1 MFAPFFIMA
10 IAMLAAT
17 SFVFWKRAQKLVRTD
32 YIRTF
37 SLPKGLYNKLLEKHP
52 ALSTKDCQLVGRG
65 LRQYFLV
72 YAKSGHR
79 QISMPS
85 QVVDD
90 LWHEFILYTREYD
103 EFCKKA
109 FGQFFHHT
117 PAVVMRSATDSA
129 AGLRRCW
136 RYACIEENINPNKPP
151 RLPLLFAIDSKLN
164 ITNGFHYVP
173 DCEGIRREHEN
184 NSGGGGGSRSN
195 DGTIVY
201 CAGDFDSSSG
211 ADSSSSDGGV
221 DGGGDGGGCGGG
233 GGD

>member
-1 MFAPFFIMA
+1 MA

-17 SFVFWKRAQKLVRTD
+17 SFVFWKRAQKLARTD

-37 SLPKGLYNKLLEKHP
+37 VLPKGLYNKLLAKHP
-52 ALSTKDCQLVGRG
+52 SLTTKDCQLVGRA
-65 LRQYFLV
+65 LRQYFLA
-72 YAKSGHR
+72 YAMSGYR
-79 QISMPS
+79 QVSMPS
-85 QVVDD
+85 QVADD

-117 PAVVMRSATDSA
+117 PAVVMRSPTDSA

-136 RYACIEENINPNKPP
+136 RYTCMQDNINPKNPQN
-151 RLPLLFAIDSKLN
+151 LPLLFAIDNKLN
-164 ITNGFHYVP
+164 IADGFRYVP
-173 DCEGIRREHEN
+173 DCESVRRERESSADAG
-184 NSGGGGGSRSN
+184 SGNGGV
-195 DGTIVY
+195 VY
-201 CAGDFDSSSG
+201 CAGDFDSSSSSESSSD
-211 ADSSSSDGGV
+211 DSSS

>member
-1 MFAPFFIMA
+1 MFAPIFIMA

-17 SFVFWKRAQKLVRTD
+17 SFVFWKRAQKLARTD

-37 SLPKGLYNKLLEKHP
+37 TLPKGLYSKLLTKHP
-52 ALSTKDCQLVGRG
+52 SLTTKDCQLVGRA

-117 PAVVMRSATDSA
+117 PAVVLRSPTDSA

-136 RYACIEENINPNKPP
+136 RYACMEDNINPKKPQN
-151 RLPLLFAIDSKLN
+151 LPLLFAIDHKLN
-164 ITNGFHYVP
+164 IANGFRYVP
-173 DCEGIRREHEN
+173 DCESIRRN
-184 NSGGGGGSRSN
+184 RDDAAGVGSDGGGV
-195 DGTIVY
+195 IH
-201 CAGDFDSSSG
+201 CAGDFDSASG
-211 ADSSSSDGGV
+211 FDSNSDDSGGDS